1 MYKEKNTL
9 SQILFVNGGQAEFI
23 PSNKA
28 KISST
33 IKALLTMLRL
43 DETEQI
49 TGHPGAWRYIGTE
62 MVAVIKPVCVCK
74 VSKYDS
80 KHTGNRQSE

>member
-1 MYKEKNTL
+1 
-9 SQILFVNGGQAEFI
+9 
-23 PSNKA
+23 
-28 KISST
+28 
-33 IKALLTMLRL
+33 MLRL

-62 MVAVIKPVCVCK
+62 MVAVIKRVCVCK

-80 KHTGNRQSE
+80 KHTGNRQAE